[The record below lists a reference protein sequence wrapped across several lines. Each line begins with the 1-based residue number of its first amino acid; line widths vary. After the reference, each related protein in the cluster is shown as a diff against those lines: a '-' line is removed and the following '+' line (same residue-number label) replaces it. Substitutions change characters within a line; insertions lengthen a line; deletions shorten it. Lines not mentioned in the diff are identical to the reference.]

1 MVHVECAGKLP
12 AGMSK
17 KLVGSLVEA
26 AYILGGGREPAE
38 VSVSVAGDRKI
49 RRLNREY
56 RGEDR
61 VTDVL
66 SFGCGDRP
74 DYDLSDKGKPVLQL
88 GDILICLSQVKRQ
101 SRRAGRSVKD
111 EFALL
116 VVHGTLHLLGY
127 DHATE
132 KDERVMSGLERRALR
147 RAGII

>member
-1 MVHVECAGKLP
+1 MVHVECAGELP

-17 KLVGSLVEA
+17 KLVGSLVET
-26 AYILGGGREPAE
+26 AYILGGGRELAE
-38 VSVSVAGDRKI
+38 VSVSVVGDRKI

-66 SFGCGDRP
+66 SFGYGDRP
-74 DYDLSDKGKPVLQL
+74 DYDLSDKGKPTLQL
-88 GDILICLSQVKRQ
+88 GDILICLPQVKRQ
-101 SRRAGRSVKD
+101 SRLGGGSLKD

-132 KDERVMSGLERRALR
+132 KDERWMDGLERRALR